1 MLSVKLFPGRE
12 AGWYNQFG
20 DVQPGE
26 GVPAGEKQWIPHLH
40 SRGGGPVSCTHRQ
53 HQTGLDPGHP
63 GLDQETRGT
72 STTGMRID
80 AHQCIFNVHAC
91 MLAGAFFQKI
101 HNLMGSSNYYIHALL
116 TVKMSAYCIPV
127 FEKSICQ

>member
-40 SRGGGPVSCTHRQ
+40 PRGGGPVSCTHRQ

-91 MLAGAFFQKI
+91 MLAGAFFSEDSQFD
-101 HNLMGSSNYYIHALL
+101 GEFQLL
-116 TVKMSAYCIPV
+116 HTCPPYCENV
-127 FEKSICQ
+127 SLLYSRF